1 MRMFLALNFDKE
13 ALKKINNL
21 LLSLRKSGI
30 KGNYTNSNNL
40 HLTLLFLGEIN
51 NEQMQEVIKIMDKI
65 AFESFF
71 ININKVTKMKDILI
85 MNVEKNEKLGFLQN
99 SILKEIEKT
108 NINFDKKA
116 FLPHVTLVRECF
128 SNIEKDINIQS
139 FVDSFILFSSERID
153 GKLTYINRY
162 ERRLK

>member
-13 ALKKINNL
+13 ALRKINNL

-40 HLTLLFLGEIN
+40 HLTLLFLGEIDT
-51 NEQMQEVIKIMDKI
+51 EKMQEVMRIMDKI
-65 AFESFF
+65 TFESFS
-71 ININKVTKMKDILI
+71 ISINKISKMKDILI
-85 MNVEKNEKLGFLQN
+85 MNVEKSEKLLSLQN
-99 SILKEIEKT
+99 IILKEIEKT
-108 NINFDKKA
+108 DINFDKKT

-128 SNIEKDINIQS
+128 SNIEKNINIQS
-139 FVDSFILFSSERID
+139 FVESFILFSSERID

-162 ERRLK
+162 ERRFK

>member
-13 ALKKINNL
+13 ALRKINNL

-40 HLTLLFLGEIN
+40 HLTLLFLGEIDT
-51 NEQMQEVIKIMDKI
+51 EKMQEVMRIMDKI
-65 AFESFF
+65 TFESFS
-71 ININKVTKMKDILI
+71 ININKISKMKDILI
-85 MNVEKNEKLGFLQN
+85 MNVEKSEKLLSLQN
-99 SILKEIEKT
+99 IILKEIEKT
-108 NINFDKKA
+108 DINFDKKA

-139 FVDSFILFSSERID
+139 FVESFILFSSERID

-162 ERRLK
+162 ERRFK